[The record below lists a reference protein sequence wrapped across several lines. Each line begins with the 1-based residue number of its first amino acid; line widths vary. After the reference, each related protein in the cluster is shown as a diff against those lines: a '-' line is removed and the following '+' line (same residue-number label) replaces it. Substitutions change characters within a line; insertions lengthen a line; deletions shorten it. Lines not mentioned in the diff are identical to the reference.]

1 MSSNIIAV
9 ELLEIVRKSTLV
21 WALYRNSETEPF
33 IEDAYRGGVRGESI
47 TIKSANGA
55 PVFLQVPYSLIK
67 YYDTMDAGNNLT
79 DPQNVLEMFTH
90 LSNQGFFLA
99 SSGGGG
105 GGGSDI
111 TNFLELEDVQIP
123 TYIGRNGQFIVI
135 NGNGLSSAEIEG
147 GSFISLSD
155 WLGGDLLPNQ
165 YILSDSTGGGLVQAS
180 INNIVNRA
188 HAYDEY
194 QILDKGYTWDGDTI
208 IPNTNL
214 YSLEIGD
221 VIRKWFYVLPSED
234 FPSGQ
239 VLLMENG
246 RYKGGDINVPLNYIH
261 SGLKS
266 YAFDTDPD
274 KEI

>member
-1 MSSNIIAV
+1 MSFEPIDSLIIT
-9 ELLEIVRKSTLV
+9 RKTSKYWTLQV
-21 WALYRNSETEPF
+21 NEETETRASS
-33 IEDAYRGGVRGESI
+33 AYEGIRTGDFI
-47 TIKSANGA
+47 TIKTNTGA
-55 PVFLQVPYSLIK
+55 PITMVVPYSVIQ
-67 YYDTMDAGNNLT
+67 YFDSMDSANNLT
-79 DPQNVLEMFTH
+79 APQNSDEMFSH
-90 LSNQGFFLA
+90 LLDQDFFLA
-99 SSGGGG
+99 SSGGSGG
-105 GGGSDI
+105 GAGVN
-111 TNFLELEDVQIP
+111 NFLELLDVLFP
-123 TYIGRNGQFIVI
+123 AYIGRDGEAIVI
-135 NGNGLSSAEIEG
+135 NGNGLDSAPFNASIAFED
-147 GSFISLSD
+147 LTN

-165 YILSDSTGGGLVQAS
+165 YILSDSMGAGLVQAS

-208 IPNTNL
+208 IPNEDL
-214 YSLEIGD
+214 YSLQIGD
-221 VIRKWFYVLPSED
+221 VIRKWFYVLPSEE